1 MNILVLN
8 GSPRPRGNT
17 KQMIDAFANGAG
29 QSGHHIDVV
38 DVCKKNI
45 HGCLTCEY
53 CHTKGR
59 GVCVQKDDMQ
69 EVYEFLKEAEMLV
82 IASPIYYHGIS
93 GQLKCV
99 IDRFYSAAYP
109 VRPAKLKKIAMILC
123 SGDADMYKGAAFSYE
138 GDFLDYLGL
147 QDMGIIT
154 VAGGV
159 TRKKLQEAETLGRN
173 LK

>member
-1 MNILVLN
+1 MDILILN
-8 GSPRPRGNT
+8 GSPRPKGNT
-17 KQMIDAFANGAG
+17 KQMIDAFSAGAA
-29 QSGHHIDVV
+29 QAGHQVDTV
-38 DVCKKNI
+38 DVCRKNI
-45 HGCLTCEY
+45 HGCLACEY

-59 GVCVQKDDMQ
+59 GVCIQKDDMQ
-69 EVYEFLKEAEMLV
+69 EIYDLLREAEMLV

-109 VRPAKLKKIAMILC
+109 VKPEKLKKVAMILC

-147 QDMGIIT
+147 QDMGVIT

-159 TRKKLQEAETLGRN
+159 TRQKLQETEAMGRN

>member
-8 GSPRPRGNT
+8 GSPRPKGNT
-17 KQMIDAFANGAG
+17 RQMIDAFSAGAT
-29 QSGHHIDVV
+29 QAGHHVDVV

-45 HGCLTCEY
+45 HGCLACEY

-59 GVCVQKDDMQ
+59 GVCIQKDDMQ
-69 EVYEFLKEAEMLV
+69 GVYTLLKETEMLV

-109 VRPAKLKKIAMILC
+109 DKPAMLKKVAMILC
-123 SGDADMYKGAAFSYE
+123 SGDADMYKGAVFSYE

-147 QDMGIIT
+147 QDMGILT

-159 TRKKLQEAETLGRN
+159 TRKKLQEAETLGMD